1 MVKPSS
7 GRNPYDTYHTKF
19 NEGPSLHLTMDYV
32 DVYSDF
38 DRFDQPIRRL
48 LEGIV
53 HNRQRWEAD
62 QGQDEASLISEA
74 VKYESCPVERP
85 DREVYLEPGDDEY
98 DPYVDEVLT
107 DVLGFD
113 GLTPFQENCW
123 QTLNQMRQRRSTS
136 QDSQAAILAAP
147 TGFGKTEG
155 FAGPIFHDL
164 VFNNGEGV
172 GKVVVAYPRN
182 ALLEDQL
189 ERFLRILHHLNSNH
203 GADISIGLYNGQVP
217 SKNRGIENSLIED
230 GNFSLAQWTGGE
242 ESVPLNFEYDWGRET
257 YELSIREGPTF
268 GEEEIK
274 LSRNASIPRRGGE
287 VPDIMLTTINSLEN
301 FGLKANYDIID
312 EFRTFVFDEIH
323 MYTETYGCHA
333 ANIIRNIKASI
344 RERVNEDT
352 GLMFIGSSATVD
364 QPRSLGSQLFDIPR
378 SNVNVIRTGPEDKR
392 ITEDTEHFHFVAS
405 AEDVGTSSTFIQ
417 QILLFAHA
425 LLEQTDDEARKKAL
439 AFIDSVSQVNQRY
452 FQIQD
457 FENEG
462 RWAFHDVDEDD
473 WEAVAEETPYQTAQ
487 PAATTPGHEL
497 IQGDLNIE
505 RTSSDLRLSADQFGD
520 TDLIL
525 STSLLEVGIDIP
537 AIKVVSQYKSP
548 WEMSQFIQRIG
559 RASREPGNDAHFLI
573 TLGDDAND
581 RTMFQRSERFLEP
594 EIDTP
599 LNANNEILRWLHNQL
614 QRAFEIAYTV
624 EDDRGVLNPREEF
637 LERFLEG
644 SDEDSLRAFYRFAN
658 SPLASLPQ
666 LLEQRVTGIES
677 LWSTDELAATY
688 DILDTSRENQELDDI
703 AEVVEVPQTR
713 YTLQVTDLAAVDDDL
728 LNGIDNR
735 LQEATAQLE
744 ELRETTGQADTRMAQ
759 IQADIESLQDSI
771 SMDPAN
777 RREQYDQISDELNQ
791 IHRSLENC
799 ANEIEYASE
808 EFPYNLDINSASNA
822 AQQARNLRDD
832 DVLVSRRRIWAR
844 AYHLQ
849 HSLQELYCFINQ
861 RTDEGHAYSHK
872 TVPAIKALLRA
883 VYFHNRAVTI
893 DQNRAELQPPFY
905 FPTSYFGEAG
915 ETFSVVSDDAD
926 QSGRGQMDDVDAL
939 YQRRFERRDE
949 DTDETEVP
957 ITKLS
962 SEYAPYMSKYKEDR
976 SLELFNPPVEQAPDE
991 DDVDY
996 YFNIEGLQ
1004 TEPGEEVI
1012 TPRTLPVRQVEDI
1025 SGNRA
1030 QSIVWFCPESLH
1042 VARSYADPGS
1052 HGPDRMEYAKLRSDP
1067 QIATAFEPEHSPP
1080 GPVGVAYMDADVRLD
1095 AVTLSIIPADPM
1107 GDPTSGDS
1115 TPFAPQY
1122 DQEYDEDI
1130 AFRQPLGFSLKT
1142 RGELWDISAFLQ
1154 QLQDDTE
1161 FLERFETHNPDAE
1174 LAEVVHFTAAHFLLG
1189 LVSDVSGVN
1198 QSQLLYGLDEG
1209 SNEVAVFE
1217 RAEGGQGVVDLFDR
1231 VRQQNDHERLLSAIN
1246 RVATN
1251 AQLINGRLWSDEEFV
1266 MAARRDDMDEVRELI
1281 RETVPVPTD
1290 TVIERVSQV
1299 TRSTI
1304 DQLGELVEVS
1314 GVTEQRAF
1322 ELRQRAAHMQFV
1334 EGNHDPVD
1342 ELLQDIDE
1350 DIEAAEIRNL
1360 LVEPDVDGCVENLH
1374 LAYSIVGGDQS
1385 DVLSYLVLER
1395 LHDHVTTNGDSDD
1408 WGDAMI
1414 ENEALPGANID
1425 GTNVFHS
1432 L

>member
-1 MVKPSS
+1 
-7 GRNPYDTYHTKF
+7 
-19 NEGPSLHLTMDYV
+19 MDYA

-38 DRFDQPIRRL
+38 NRFDQPVRTL
-48 LEGIV
+48 LEGLV
-53 HNRQRWEAD
+53 YNRQRWEAD
-62 QGQDEASLISEA
+62 QGSDEASLVSEA
-74 VKYESCPVERP
+74 VKYESRPVERP
-85 DREVYLEPGDDEY
+85 DREDYLEPEDDEY

-123 QTLNQMRQRRSTS
+123 QTLNQMRQRRSTG

-164 VFNNGEGV
+164 AFNNGEGV
-172 GKVVVAYPRN
+172 GKIVVAYPRN

-189 ERFLRILHHLNSNH
+189 ERFLRILHRLNSND
-203 GADISIGLYNGQVP
+203 GAEISIGLYNGQVP
-217 SKNRGIENSLIED
+217 SQNQGIEGSLIEN
-230 GNFSLAQWTGGE
+230 GNFSLAQWTGGDE
-242 ESVPLNFEYDWGRET
+242 PVPLEFDYDWGRDT
-257 YELSIREGPTF
+257 YELSAPEGPTF

-301 FGLKANYDIID
+301 FGLKANYDIVD

-344 RERVNEDT
+344 RERVNEET

-392 ITEDTEHFHFVAS
+392 TTEDTEHFHFVAS

-425 LLEQTDDEARKKAL
+425 LLEQTDDEPRKKAL

-452 FQIQD
+452 FQILD
-457 FENEG
+457 FENED

-473 WEAVAEETPYQTAQ
+473 WEAVAEETPYQTAR
-487 PAATTPGHEL
+487 PESTRPGHEL
-497 IQGDLNIE
+497 IRGDLNIE

-537 AIKVVSQYKSP
+537 AIKVVSQYRSP

-559 RASREPGNDAHFLI
+559 RASREPGNDAHFLV

-599 LNANNEILRWLHNQL
+599 LNADNEILRWLHNQL
-614 QRAFEIAYTV
+614 QRAFEIAYSV
-624 EDDRGVLNPREEF
+624 EDDRMVLSPREEF
-637 LERFLEG
+637 LERFLED
-644 SDEDSLRAFYRFAN
+644 SNEDALQAFYQFAN
-658 SPLASLPQ
+658 SPVATLPQ

-677 LWSTDELAATY
+677 LWSTDELDTTY
-688 DILDTSRENQELDDI
+688 GILDTARENQELDDI
-703 AEVVEVPQTR
+703 ADVVDIPQTR
-713 YTLQVTDLAAVDDDL
+713 YTLQVADLAAVDDDL
-728 LNGIDNR
+728 LDALDGR
-735 LQEATAQLE
+735 LREATTQLDALGEATE
-744 ELRETTGQADTRMAQ
+744 EADTTLAP
-759 IQADIESLQDSI
+759 IQADIESLRDSI
-771 SMDPAN
+771 SMDPAD
-777 RREQYDQISDELNQ
+777 RREQYDRISDELNQ
-791 IHRSLENC
+791 IHRSLVDC
-799 ANEIEYASE
+799 SNEIENASE
-808 EFPYNLDINSASNA
+808 EFPYNLGINTASDA
-822 AQQARNLRDD
+822 AQQARNLRSDNE
-832 DVLVSRRRIWAR
+832 LVSRRRIWGR

-849 HSLQELYCFINQ
+849 RALQELYCFINQ
-861 RTDEGHAYSHK
+861 RTDEGYVYSHK

-883 VYFHNRAVTI
+883 VYFHNRAVTL
-893 DQNRAELQPPFY
+893 DQDRAELQPPFY

-915 ETFSVVSDDAD
+915 ETFSIVADDDD
-926 QSGRGQMDDVDAL
+926 QSGRDMDDVDSL
-939 YQRRFERRDE
+939 YQRRFERRD
-949 DTDETEVP
+949 DVTDETEVP
-957 ITKLS
+957 ITKLFY
-962 SEYAPYMSKYKEDR
+962 EYAPYMSKYREDR
-976 SLELFNPPVEQAPDE
+976 SLELFNPPVEPAPDE
-991 DDVDY
+991 DGVDY
-996 YFNIEGLQ
+996 YFDIEGLQ

-1012 TPRTLPVRQVEDI
+1012 TPRTLPVRQVEDQ

-1042 VARSYADPGS
+1042 VARSHADPGP
-1052 HGPDRMEYAKLRSDP
+1052 HGSDRMEYGKLRSHP
-1067 QIATAFEPEHSPP
+1067 QITTSFEPEQPP
-1080 GPVGVAYMDADVRLD
+1080 SGPLGVAYVDADVRLD
-1095 AVTLSIIPADPM
+1095 AVTLSITPANPM

-1115 TPFAPQY
+1115 TPFSPQY
-1122 DQEYDEDI
+1122 DHEYDEEI

-1142 RGELWDISAFLQ
+1142 RGELWDIS
-1154 QLQDDTE
+1154 T
-1161 FLERFETHNPDAE
+1161 FLETLQNDADFVELFETHNPDAE
-1174 LAEVVHFTAAHFLLG
+1174 LAEVVHYTAAHFLLG
-1189 LVSDVSGVN
+1189 IVSDVSGVN
-1198 QSQLLYGLDEG
+1198 QSQLLYGLDRG
-1209 SNEVAVFE
+1209 TNEVAVFE

-1251 AQLINGRLWSDEEFV
+1251 AQLINGRLWSDEDFV
-1266 MAARRDDMDEVRELI
+1266 AAARRDDMDELRELI
-1281 RETVPVPTD
+1281 REAVPVPTE
-1290 TVIERVSQV
+1290 TVVERVSQV
-1299 TRSTI
+1299 ARSTI
-1304 DQLGELVEVS
+1304 DQLDELVEVTD
-1314 GVTEQRAF
+1314 VTEQRAF
-1322 ELRQRAAHMQFV
+1322 ELRQQAANMQFV

-1342 ELLQDIDE
+1342 DLLLDIDE
-1350 DIEAAEIRNL
+1350 DIERAEVRNL

-1395 LHDHVTTNGDSDD
+1395 LHNHVTTSGDPDD
-1408 WGDAMI
+1408 WGQEMI

>member
-1 MVKPSS
+1 
-7 GRNPYDTYHTKF
+7 
-19 NEGPSLHLTMDYV
+19 MDYA

-38 DRFDQPIRRL
+38 DRFDQPVRSL

-62 QGQDEASLISEA
+62 QEPEEAALVSEA
-74 VKYESCPVERP
+74 VKYESRPVERP
-85 DREVYLEPGDDEY
+85 DRREYPDQGEDDY
-98 DPYVDEVLT
+98 DPYIDEVLT

-113 GLTPFQENCW
+113 ALTPFQENCW
-123 QTLNQMRQRRSTS
+123 QTLNKMRQRRSTS
-136 QDSQAAILAAP
+136 QDSQAAILSAP

-155 FAGPIFHDL
+155 FVGPLFHDL
-164 VFNNGEGV
+164 AFNDGEGV

-189 ERFLRILHHLNSNH
+189 ERFLRIQHRLNSNE
-203 GADISIGLYNGQVP
+203 GAEISIGLYNGQVP
-217 SKNRGIENSLIED
+217 SQNQGIERSLIED
-230 GNFSLAQWTGGE
+230 GNFSLAQWTGGDE
-242 ESVPLNFEYDWGRET
+242 PVPLEFDYDWGRHT
-257 YELSIREGPTF
+257 YELSAPEGPTF
-268 GEEEIK
+268 SEKEIK

-301 FGLKANYDIID
+301 FGLKANYDIVD

-344 RERVNEDT
+344 RKRVDDET

-364 QPRSLGSQLFDIPR
+364 QPRSLGRQLFDIPR

-392 ITEDTEHFHFVAS
+392 TTEDTEHFHFIAS

-425 LLEQTDDEARKKAL
+425 LLDQTDEEPRKKAL

-452 FQIQD
+452 FQILD

-473 WEAVAEETPYQTAQ
+473 WEAVAEETPYQTAR
-487 PAATTPGHEL
+487 PIATTPGHEL
-497 IQGDLNIE
+497 IRGDLNIE

-537 AIKVVSQYKSP
+537 AIKVVSQYRSP

-559 RASREPGNDAHFLI
+559 RASREPGNDAHFLV

-599 LNANNEILRWLHNQL
+599 LNADNEILRWLHNQL
-614 QRAFEIAYTV
+614 LRAFEIAYSV
-624 EDDRGVLNPREEF
+624 EDDRTVLNAREEF

-644 SDEDSLRAFYRFAN
+644 SDEDSLQAFYGFAN
-658 SPLASLPQ
+658 APVASLPQ
-666 LLEQRVTGIES
+666 LLEQRVTGIDS
-677 LWSTDELAATY
+677 LWSADELDATHN
-688 DILDTSRENQELDDI
+688 ILETARENQELDDI
-703 AEVVEVPQTR
+703 ADIVDVPQTR
-713 YTLQVTDLAAVDDDL
+713 YTLQISDLAAVDDDL
-728 LNGIDNR
+728 LDALDNR
-735 LQEATAQLE
+735 LREATTRLD
-744 ELRETTGQADTRMAQ
+744 ELGAETDEAETTLAPIR
-759 IQADIESLQDSI
+759 ADIEALRDSI
-771 SMDPAN
+771 SMDPAD
-777 RREQYDQISDELNQ
+777 RREQYDRISDELNR
-791 IHRSLENC
+791 IHRSLVNC
-799 ANEIEYASE
+799 TNDIESASG
-808 EFPYNLDINSASNA
+808 EFPFNLGINDASDA
-822 AQQARNLRDD
+822 AQQARNIRDD
-832 DVLVSRRRIWAR
+832 DELVSRRRIWGR

-849 HSLQELYCFINQ
+849 RALQELYCFINQ
-861 RTDEGHAYSHK
+861 VTDEGHIYSHK

-883 VYFHNRAVTI
+883 VYFHSRAVTL
-893 DQNRAELQPPFY
+893 DQDRAELQPPFY
-905 FPTSYFGEAG
+905 FPTSYFGETG
-915 ETFSVVSDDAD
+915 ETFSLVADDAD
-926 QSGRGQMDDVDAL
+926 QSGRDMDNVDSL
-939 YQRRFERRDE
+939 YQRRFEQRDN

-957 ITKLS
+957 ITKLFF
-962 SEYAPYMSKYKEDR
+962 EYVPYMSKYREDR
-976 SLELFNPPVEQAPDE
+976 SLELFNPPIEPAPDE

-996 YFNIEGLQ
+996 YFDIEGLQ
-1004 TEPGEEVI
+1004 TEPGEEVV
-1012 TPRTLPVRQVEDI
+1012 TPRTIPVRQVEDQ

-1030 QSIVWFCPESLH
+1030 QSIVWFCQDSLY
-1042 VARSYADPGS
+1042 VARSHADPGP
-1052 HGPDRMEYAKLRSDP
+1052 HGSDRMEYGKLRSHP
-1067 QIATAFEPEHSPP
+1067 QITTSFEPERPP
-1080 GPVGVAYMDADVRLD
+1080 SGPIGVAYVDADVRLD
-1095 AVTLSIIPADPM
+1095 AVTLSITPANPM

-1115 TPFAPQY
+1115 TPFSPQY
-1122 DQEYDEDI
+1122 DHEYDEEI

-1142 RGELWDISAFLQ
+1142 RGELWDISAFLET
-1154 QLQDDTE
+1154 LQDDAD
-1161 FLERFETHNPDAE
+1161 FVERFETHNPDAE
-1174 LAEVVHFTAAHFLLG
+1174 LEDVGRYTAAHFLLG
-1189 LVSDVSGVN
+1189 IVSDVSGVN
-1198 QSQLLYGLDEG
+1198 QSQLLYGIDRAT
-1209 SNEVAVFE
+1209 NEVAVFE
-1217 RAEGGQGVVDLFDR
+1217 RAEGGQGVVDLFDM

-1251 AQLINGRLWSDEEFV
+1251 AQLINGRLWSDENFV
-1266 MAARRDDMDEVRELI
+1266 TAAHQDDIDELRDLI
-1281 RETVPVPTD
+1281 REAVPVPTE
-1290 TVIERVSQV
+1290 TVVERVSQV
-1299 TRSTI
+1299 ARSTI
-1304 DQLGELVEVS
+1304 DQLNEFVEVT
-1314 GVTEQRAF
+1314 GVNEQRAF
-1322 ELRQRAAHMQFV
+1322 ELRQQAARMQFV

-1342 ELLQDIDE
+1342 DLLLDIAE
-1350 DIEAAEIRNL
+1350 DVEAAEVRNL

-1395 LHDHVTTNGDSDD
+1395 LHEHVTTSGDPDD
-1408 WGDAMI
+1408 WGQEMI
-1414 ENEALPGANID
+1414 EHEALPGANID